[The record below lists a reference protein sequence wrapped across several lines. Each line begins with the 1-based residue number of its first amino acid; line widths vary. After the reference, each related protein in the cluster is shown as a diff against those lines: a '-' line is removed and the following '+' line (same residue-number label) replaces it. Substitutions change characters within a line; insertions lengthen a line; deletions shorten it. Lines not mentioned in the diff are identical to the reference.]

1 LVGVCTMTALRAWVG
16 AMNPLNEGKVSHIIM
31 LPTIEKMSLQIY
43 EGLSSLIKSRKRSI
57 NAPVVTGGIVWI
69 VIGISI
75 ASEFAD
81 KKAEERTKNVNS
93 AASSI
98 IIEGTNEVS
107 QAKPTV
113 DYIRKNLRGS

>member
-1 LVGVCTMTALRAWVG
+1 MTALRAWVG

-57 NAPVVTGGIVWI
+57 NEPVVTGGIVWI

-93 AASSI
+93 TAASI

-113 DYIRKNLRGS
+113 DYIRKNLRSS